1 MTVTYQS
8 NQTLKILE
16 AIAKIKQRSIV
27 LKFDN
32 NIQCTNNFEDIF
44 EPLLNITDDGFP
56 KIKCKGKILKKYR
69 LIKGPQSFTSLKAD
83 LCKNIN
89 RVSSFSSWLN
99 GIFTFKELLC

>member
-16 AIAKIKQRSIV
+16 AFARIKQRTIV

-44 EPLLNITDDGFP
+44 EPLLNITDIP
-56 KIKCKGKILKKYR
+56 KITCKGKQD
-69 LIKGPQSFTSLKAD
+69 IKFQIKISSNQNKLN
-83 LCKNIN
+83 KN
-89 RVSSFSSWLN
+89 V
-99 GIFTFKELLC
+99 IFYFAYI

>member
-16 AIAKIKQRSIV
+16 AFAKIKQRTIV

-44 EPLLNITDDGFP
+44 EPLLNVTDDSVP
-56 KIKCKGKILKKYR
+56 KIECKGKIDKK
-69 LIKGPQSFTSLKAD
+69 KSSLQGLSIIYA
-83 LCKNIN
+83 CI
-89 RVSSFSSWLN
+89 S
-99 GIFTFKELLC
+99 T